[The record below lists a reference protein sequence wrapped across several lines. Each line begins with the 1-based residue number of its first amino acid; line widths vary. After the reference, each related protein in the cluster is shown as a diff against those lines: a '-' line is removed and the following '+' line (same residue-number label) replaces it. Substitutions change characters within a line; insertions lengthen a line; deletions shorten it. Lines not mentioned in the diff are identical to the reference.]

1 VKVVAVDT
9 AVAAVAATAVVAVTA
24 TEVCTSAD
32 QETGPSGR
40 FFLWGDDYLNIFKS
54 STKALACSAR
64 DLIGLSIIDR
74 PQTWLHQ
81 RQLITPI

>member
-1 VKVVAVDT
+1 VAAVAVVKVVAVDT

-40 FFLWGDDYLNIFKS
+40 FFCGAMTISIS
-54 STKALACSAR
+54 SN
-64 DLIGLSIIDR
+64 
-74 PQTWLHQ
+74 HQ
-81 RQLITPI
+81 QRHSPAQHEI